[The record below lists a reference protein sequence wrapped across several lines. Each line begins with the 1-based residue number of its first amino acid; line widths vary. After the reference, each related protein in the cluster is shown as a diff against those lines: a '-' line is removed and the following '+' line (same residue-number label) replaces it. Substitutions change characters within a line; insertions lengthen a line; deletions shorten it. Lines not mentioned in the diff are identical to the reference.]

1 MMAKIPGTGKDLG
14 VYWSCS
20 SLFYWIFIFIFL
32 SMLISS
38 VENFFIEFSYQ
49 GLETYKIRTSVKILF
64 YCLQVQR

>member
-32 SMLISS
+32 SVLISS
-38 VENFFIEFSYQ
+38 VENFFIESYYQ

-64 YCLQVQR
+64 YCLQIQR